1 MSTEDESIKKMWK
14 IGNGTFSINKNL
26 KEGNPVIRY
35 SIEESCT
42 FS

>member
-26 KEGNPVIRY
+26 KKEILSY
-35 SIEESCT
+35 AT
-42 FS
+42 A